1 MELDEL
7 KEVWLSNNTKLE
19 KSLKLNQQSVDRIQA
34 LKLTSKLAP
43 LYKQRVAEC
52 IFHAAA
58 ISILMVFLFKNIFEF
73 RYAASAI
80 VLLIFY
86 TITFLHTLKQIRII
100 KNLDF
105 SRDLATIQSSLVI
118 LQSHMLNYA
127 RLTVLFIPTFLA
139 YPVILTKLIRDFHI
153 TAFGNFDIIT
163 QSHGNW
169 WSAQLVAFIILVPLG
184 VWFYREV
191 SYKNIQTEWVKKF
204 IRKSSG
210 ARVTKALEFLK
221 ELQSQK
227 ND

>member
-7 KEVWLSNNTKLE
+7 KEIWLSNNIKLE
-19 KSLKLNQQSVDRIQA
+19 KSVKLNEQSVDRIQA

-43 LYKQRVAEC
+43 LYRQRVIEC

-58 ISILMVFLFKNIFEF
+58 ILILLVFLFKNIFEF

-80 VLLIFY
+80 VLLSFY
-86 TITFLHTLKQIRII
+86 AITFLNTLKQIRII
-100 KNLDF
+100 KNMDY
-105 SRDLATIQSSLVI
+105 SKDLATIQSSLVI
-118 LQSHMLNYA
+118 LQTHMLNYA
-127 RLTVLFIPTFLA
+127 RLTVLFIPTLLA
-139 YPVILTKLIRDFHI
+139 YPVILTRLIRDFHI
-153 TAFGNFDIIT
+153 KALGDFDIIT

-169 WSAQLVAFIILVPLG
+169 WSAQLIAFIVLVPLG

-191 SYKNIQTEWVKKF
+191 SYKNLQTEWVKKF
-204 IRKSSG
+204 IQKSSG
-210 ARVTKALEFLK
+210 VRVTKALEFLK